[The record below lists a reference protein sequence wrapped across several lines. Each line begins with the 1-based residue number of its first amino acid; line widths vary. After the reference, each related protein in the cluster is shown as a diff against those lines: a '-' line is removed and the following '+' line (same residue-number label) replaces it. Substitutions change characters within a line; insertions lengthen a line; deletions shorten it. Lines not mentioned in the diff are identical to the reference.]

1 MNYKFRKVSYSAPSI
16 EPLWQYGVT
25 VSDETISALEQI
37 ESWAWTSEEVQSM
50 LDEINSITTG
60 NDFEYSVEGGHLL
73 IVSDKEETH
82 LFNLLNRSQKKAD
95 IIWSTEK
102 FIQFLKEFKEFLI
115 KEGK

>member
-1 MNYKFRKVSYSAPSI
+1 MKYKFSTKVFGQEGIYGI
-16 EPLWQYGVT
+16 EYDSLPNN
-25 VSDETISALEQI
+25 EKALFEI
-37 ESWAWTSEEVQSM
+37 NSHIWTSEEVQSM

-82 LFNLLNRSQKKAD
+82 LFNLLNRSQKTAD